1 MNNYLKRKN
10 EQSPFDDST
19 WFKDFFQMP
28 SFFKQDSFLKT
39 DIIESNNTYTL
50 IMDVPGCKKEDVKI
64 SNEDGYLTV
73 EVSQTYSNNTSEN
86 NYIKRERMH
95 GNYSRSYYIGN
106 NVESKDINARF
117 SNGLLEI
124 TLPKTKQETNTNK
137 YIPIKD
143 K

>member
-10 EQSPFDDST
+10 EQSPFDEST

-28 SFFKQDSFLKT
+28 SIFKQDSFLKT
-39 DIIESNNTYTL
+39 DILESSNSYTL

-73 EVSQTYSNNTSEN
+73 EVSQSYSDNTSDDS
-86 NYIKRERMH
+86 YIKKERMH

-106 NVESKDINARF
+106 DIDSNEIHAKF

-124 TLPKTKQETNTNK
+124 SIPKNKKESKNNK
-137 YIPIKD
+137 YIPIND